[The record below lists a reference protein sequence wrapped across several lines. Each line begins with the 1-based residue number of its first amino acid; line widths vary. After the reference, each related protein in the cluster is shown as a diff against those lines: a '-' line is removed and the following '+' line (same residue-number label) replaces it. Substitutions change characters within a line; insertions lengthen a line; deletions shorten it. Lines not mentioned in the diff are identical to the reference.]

1 MQTWTQQAQSKISRI
16 YVTIKIRLTQDPFA
30 RIEESNRLDILLDEL
45 ERLVYVPKGK
55 KWIIWFFF

>member
-1 MQTWTQQAQSKISRI
+1 MDEVQTWTQQAQSKISRI

-55 KWIIWFFF
+55 KLII